1 MPKGRKGSSMKM
13 NNDCA
18 EEMIGNTDGASPK
31 LGELVISRFN
41 RSHGADL
48 DADYIKQLAADV
60 KANGLVNP
68 VSLVW
73 HKKSGRWVIV
83 AGAHRIAA
91 IKSLRGE
98 DGVLKKD
105 EYRIIDGLDADDPR
119 SFDISVADNRHQR
132 GMSLYELAMY
142 VRRLIEELKLD
153 QGRVA
158 DALGLSRPQVNR
170 LLILAQRWDEL
181 PESVKND
188 LRKAR
193 YSGSENQPVLTISHW
208 YELVSAFQKAGVND
222 EVRAMMEK
230 ALAGRWSTRQV
241 KEAVQL
247 YTMGGPAPA
256 DEQPVEGDG
265 APAPAPTSGS
275 ANAVPAPAGGKSG
288 EAASAP
294 SKPAKGRPPVAACAQ
309 AVKAIRKAAGLVEN
323 IEGLDEISVQ
333 LQELAEIVFQKA
345 TDLQEAAKAAGK
357 RKRGRP
363 RRAPAESTAK
373 PKGKQMKLG
382 V

>member
-1 MPKGRKGSSMKM
+1 MKM

-132 GMSLYELAMY
+132 GMSLYELAIY
-142 VRRLIEELKLD
+142 IRRVVEELKLD
-153 QGRVA
+153 QGRVGE
-158 DALGLSRPQVNR
+158 ALGLSRPQVNR
-170 LLILAQRWDEL
+170 LLMLAQHWDDL

-188 LRKAR
+188 FRKAR
-193 YSGSENQPVLTISHW
+193 YSGSENQPVLTMSHW
-208 YELVSAFQKAGVND
+208 YEFASAFQKAGLND

-230 ALAGRWSTRQV
+230 ALAERWSTRQV
-241 KEAVQL
+241 KEAVQT
-247 YTMGGPAPA
+247 YAMGGPAHA
-256 DEQPVEGDG
+256 DEQSAEGDD
-265 APAPAPTSGS
+265 APALSSGS
-275 ANAVPAPAGGKSG
+275 AGAVPAPVGGKPG
-288 EAASAP
+288 EAAPAP
-294 SKPAKGRPPVAACAQ
+294 SKPAKDRPPVAACAQ
-309 AVKAIRKAAGLVEN
+309 AVKAIRKAAGLVGN
-323 IEGLDEISVQ
+323 IDGLDEVSAQ
-333 LQELAEIVFQKA
+333 LQELADIVVQKV
-345 TDLQEAAKAAGK
+345 TELQESAKSAGK

-363 RRAPAESTAK
+363 RKAPAESAAK
-373 PKGKQMKLG
+373 PKGKQMEMS

>member
-1 MPKGRKGSSMKM
+1 MKM
-13 NNDCA
+13 TMDTTNKAAAD
-18 EEMIGNTDGASPK
+18 ETDAQKDPKIK
-31 LGELVISRFN
+31 LGELEISPFN
-41 RSHGADL
+41 RSHGAEL
-48 DADYIKQLAADV
+48 DADYVKQLTADI

-68 VSLVW
+68 VTIAM
-73 HKKSGRWVIV
+73 HKKTGRWVIV

-98 DGVLKKD
+98 DGGLKED

-132 GMSLYELAMY
+132 GMSLYELATY
-142 VRRLIEELKLD
+142 VRRLIDELKLD
-153 QGRVA
+153 QGRVG

-181 PESVKND
+181 PESVQKD
-188 LRKAR
+188 FRKAP
-193 YSGSENQPVLTISHW
+193 YSGSENQPVLTFSWW
-208 YELVSAFQKAGVND
+208 YEFASAFQKAGLND
-222 EVRAMMEK
+222 EVRAMMEH
-230 ALAGRWSTRQV
+230 ALAERWSTRQI

-247 YTMGGPAPA
+247 YAMGGPASA
-256 DEQPVEGDG
+256 DEQPAEGDD

-275 ANAVPAPAGGKSG
+275 ANAVPAPVGGKSG
-288 EAASAP
+288 EVAP
-294 SKPAKGRPPVAACAQ
+294 APAKPAKTRPPVAACAQ
-309 AVKAIRKAAGLVEN
+309 AVKAIRKAAGLVRDIDDLGEVS
-323 IEGLDEISVQ
+323 EHLEK
-333 LQELAEIVFQKA
+333 LAEIVFQKVSE
-345 TDLQEAAKAAGK
+345 LQEAAKAGGK

-373 PKGKQMKLG
+373 PKGKQMEKA